1 MSHIRHHILQSSFTA
16 LKMSPAFHQFCPLLT
31 PPDPLATNDLFT
43 FSTLL
48 PFLRCHI
55 IGIIQYVLPFQTG
68 FFHLVTCLSG
78 FCLSCYTLMAPSV
91 SRLSNNDIVHTYHF
105 VRPFT
110 NWRSSWLLP
119 VLAITTQAA
128 RSTVWW
134 FMFRQFIW
142 VNIKESNC
150 WISHWE

>member
-68 FFHLVTCLSG
+68 FFHLVIC
-78 FCLSCYTLMAPSV
+78 
-91 SRLSNNDIVHTYHF
+91 
-105 VRPFT
+105 
-110 NWRSSWLLP
+110 
-119 VLAITTQAA
+119 
-128 RSTVWW
+128 
-134 FMFRQFIW
+134 
-142 VNIKESNC
+142 IKESLMYFCGLTVDFFLCQIIFYCVNESELKMKVTQLC
-150 WISHWE
+150 LTFCDPIYSPWNSPGQNTGVGSLFLSKRSSQPRDQT